1 MSGRERWVKA
11 SKGKARQGE
20 NERRGR
26 GKGRARVEG
35 RKGEGGE
42 PQPGLF
48 PLSPSYLFASVVGRS
63 PGPLQVSLGPLLHGG
78 SVTPGWHCP
87 TCQQVAALRGTPVR
101 AVGLGESVEG
111 SDRSS

>member
-42 PQPGLF
+42 YIILF
-48 PLSPSYLFASVVGRS
+48 RKTNTIKCGCSK
-63 PGPLQVSLGPLLHGG
+63 
-78 SVTPGWHCP
+78 
-87 TCQQVAALRGTPVR
+87 
-101 AVGLGESVEG
+101 
-111 SDRSS
+111 